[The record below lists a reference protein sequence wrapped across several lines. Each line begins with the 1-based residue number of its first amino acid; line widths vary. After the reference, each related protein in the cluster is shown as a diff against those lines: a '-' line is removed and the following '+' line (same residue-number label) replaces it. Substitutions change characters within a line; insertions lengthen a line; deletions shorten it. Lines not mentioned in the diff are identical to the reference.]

1 MIDNSVELV
10 QIIASFLNKNGNN
23 RKTISID
30 GYAFEING
38 IYDIDIPVKSINIL
52 PDGSVQ
58 FNGNARV
65 LLQDPSS
72 KISNDVKV
80 IFCGVAFFVTDVHG
94 DTCLLRVSI
103 DQMKQSNI

>member
-38 IYDIDIPVKSINIL
+38 IYDI
-52 PDGSVQ
+52 Q
-58 FNGNARV
+58 
-65 LLQDPSS
+65 
-72 KISNDVKV
+72 
-80 IFCGVAFFVTDVHG
+80 
-94 DTCLLRVSI
+94 
-103 DQMKQSNI
+103 